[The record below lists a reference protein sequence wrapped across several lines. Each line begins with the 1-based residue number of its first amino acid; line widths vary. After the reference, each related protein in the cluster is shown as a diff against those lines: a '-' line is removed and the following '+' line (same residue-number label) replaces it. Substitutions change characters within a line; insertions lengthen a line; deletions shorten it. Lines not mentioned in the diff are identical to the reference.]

1 MTKKVTGTDHCHC
14 IAGSLAVSLL
24 TMSADSKETLHRSL
38 GITIGSEQLDRIFP
52 FHFMVGPNLNLL
64 ACGPSL
70 KKMINLRRE
79 AHLSSVFKVVRPLL
93 TDELSFEQL
102 ASLSGKL
109 FVMQSVQDPELR
121 LRGQLEW
128 LEQDNVIVF
137 LGSPSF
143 NTFDEVRERKLNL
156 ADFAVHD
163 QLVDMLHLLR
173 QKKEQARHTREL
185 MLQIND
191 QKNILELDKKE
202 LKRLSLV
209 ASANKKGVIFI
220 NSNGQ
225 INWSNEGF
233 LKMTGFSMEEVIG
246 ISPIERCKGPKSD
259 IAAELRIR
267 NSFWN
272 GSPFDEEVIHYRK
285 DGTWF
290 WGRSIGQPIQ
300 NDAGQVEEYF
310 AIIEDISERKA
321 WEEQIR
327 VLSSIAE
334 NNINPIVILDEQ
346 GKINWSNKAFTDQ
359 TGYLFSEALNTLPH
373 KLLTGPETDRSSVYE
388 LIELMG
394 KQLPFQQELVI
405 YNKSGLAYWAKI
417 SGQPLFN
424 DRNEFNGYFLVKEN
438 ISKEKKAQEQIREAD
453 SRMRKILEQIGD
465 NVWVQDFA
473 SNHIHFS
480 KPFNSLL
487 EKAIKP
493 EEVASV
499 WHQHI
504 HDEDKPLM
512 QAIMQKTCSGEMDR
526 FYIEYRLNLDSG
538 KTKWVL
544 DRGMVIEKDEKG
556 LPLKMVGTHTDITL
570 VKKTESEL
578 KNRIYQFQSLAENI
592 PGVIFEYEFR
602 TDGSEGYRYISP
614 SMKKVFGIEPE
625 AFFDYN
631 RFVHPDDQPEIEEQ
645 MRKVRTATEPFYNE
659 SRVVLSDGSIRWRAI
674 SSSFAYI
681 DDKGAKVFVGFMSD
695 ITDRKIADE
704 KIRSNE
710 EKYRT
715 IIKNMKLGLMEV
727 DLDEKIR
734 FVNQT
739 FCDMCGY
746 TTAELY
752 GMNASTLFLKDDE
765 VVRMEMKNEARKSGM
780 TDAYEITIHRK
791 DGQRRWWL
799 ISGAPQY
806 NDRGEL
812 IGTIGIHLDISDQK
826 KIEQELIVARESAE
840 ESSKVKEHF
849 LANMS
854 HEIRTPLN
862 AILGMSGQLSKTML
876 NQRQQFFLDIIN
888 TSADNLLV
896 IINDILDLSKISAG
910 KLQLESIG
918 FDAQQVVN
926 RVLRVVSH
934 KAQEKG
940 LQLERVLPEK
950 DLEPVLIG
958 DPYRLNQVLLNLM
971 TNAIKFTENGK
982 VSLGLYVHRISDME
996 QELCFSVSD
1005 TGIGMEQHFIDKLF
1019 DQYTQAYDSVSRKYG
1034 GTGLGMSITRELV
1047 TLMGGTILVSSEVGS
1062 GTTIDVNIRF
1072 PIGTAAD
1079 LPVIEETAYNADF
1092 LDGKHILVV
1101 DDNEMNRLLATTILQ
1116 QFGAAVEEVESG
1128 EDAIKAVRQK
1138 SYDLVLMDIQMP
1150 DMNGHEATAVIRKE
1164 QGNKLPIL
1172 ALTANAIKGEREK
1185 CLESGMNDFIAKPF
1199 KEEAFLQTIAKWLD
1213 VNMEKNPVEAESA
1226 AVAISAPVSL
1236 EVVEQFSRGK
1246 RELVLRMLRVFIAQ
1260 IPVSVEDIG
1269 KAATANDWSKM
1280 RALAHKIKPVLD
1292 TYKMEEAAR
1301 VVRVIE
1307 KWEETQSQTASLF
1320 DQVSVLKHE
1329 IKAAVEFL
1337 EAYCKELE

>member
-1 MTKKVTGTDHCHC
+1 MSSEAKK
-14 IAGSLAVSLL
+14 
-24 TMSADSKETLHRSL
+24 TLHPSL
-38 GITIGSEQLDRIFP
+38 DITIGSEQLDRIFP
-52 FHFMVGPNLNLL
+52 FHFIVGPNLNFIT
-64 ACGPSL
+64 CGPSL
-70 KKMINLRRE
+70 KKLISFRGE
-79 AHLSSVFKVVRPLL
+79 AHLSSVFKVVSPFFP
-93 TDELSFEQL
+93 DELSFEQL
-102 ASLSGKL
+102 ASFSGKL
-109 FVMQSVQDPELR
+109 FLMQSVQDPGLK

-128 LEQDNVIVF
+128 MEHDNVIVF
-137 LGSPSF
+137 LCSPSL
-143 NTFDEVRERKLNL
+143 NSFDEVRERKLNL

-173 QKKEQARHTREL
+173 QNKEQAGHTREL
-185 MLQIND
+185 MLQINE
-191 QKNILELDKKE
+191 QKNILETDRQE

-209 ASANKKGVIFI
+209 ASANKKGIIFI
-220 NSNGQ
+220 NGQGQ

-233 LKMTGFSMEEVIG
+233 LKMTGFSMEEVLG
-246 ISPIERCKGPKSD
+246 ITPIDRCIGPKSD
-259 IAAELRIR
+259 GATLKRIR
-267 NSFWN
+267 NSFWT
-272 GSPFDEEVIHYRK
+272 GASFDEEVIHYRK
-285 DGTWF
+285 DGSWF
-290 WGRSIGQPIQ
+290 WGRVIGQPIF
-300 NDAGQVEEYF
+300 NDKGQVEEYF
-310 AIIEDISERKA
+310 SIIEDISEKKA
-321 WEEQIR
+321 VEAQIR
-327 VLSSIAE
+327 ILSSVVE
-334 NNINPIVILDEQ
+334 KNINPIIILDAK
-346 GKINWSNKAFTDQ
+346 GKVSWCNQAFTDQ
-359 TGYLFSEALNTLPH
+359 TGYLLEEALNRMPH
-373 KLLTGPETDRSSVYE
+373 KLLAGPETNRKSVYE
-388 LIELMG
+388 LISRMAE
-394 KQLPFQQELVI
+394 QLPVLAEMVI
-405 YNKSGLAYWAKI
+405 YNKAGYAYWAKI

-424 DRNEFNGYFLVKEN
+424 EKSEFNGYFLVKEN
-438 ISKEKKAQEQIREAD
+438 ISNEKKAQEQIRQAD
-453 SRMRKILEQIGD
+453 SRIRKILEQIGD
-465 NVWVQDFA
+465 NVWVQDFET
-473 SNHIHFS
+473 NHINFS

-487 EKAIKP
+487 EKALKP
-493 EEVASV
+493 EEVAAEWYS
-499 WHQHI
+499 HI
-504 HDEDKPLM
+504 YEEDKPLLV
-512 QAIMQKTCSGEMDR
+512 AITQKIRSGEMER
-526 FYIEYRLNLDSG
+526 FYIEYRLQLENG

-544 DRGMVIEKDEKG
+544 ERGIVTEKDYYG
-556 LPLKMVGTHTDITL
+556 RPLKMVGTHTDITL
-570 VKKTESEL
+570 IKKTETEL
-578 KNRIYQFQSLAENI
+578 KRRISQFQSLSENI

-614 SMKKVFGIEPE
+614 SMKKIFGIEPE

-631 RFVHPDDQPEIEEQ
+631 RFVHPDDQDEIAVQ
-645 MRKVRTATEPFYNE
+645 MMKVRTATEPFYNE
-659 SRVVLSDGSIRWRAI
+659 SRVILPDGSIRWRAI
-674 SSSFAYI
+674 SASFSYV
-681 DDKGAKVFVGFMSD
+681 DDKGSKVFVGFMSD

-704 KIRSNE
+704 MIRSNE

-746 TTAELY
+746 TPDELY
-752 GMNASTLFLKDDE
+752 GMKASTLFLKDDDI
-765 VVRMEMKNEARKSGM
+765 VRMEMKNEARRSGL
-780 TDAYEITIHRK
+780 TDAYEITIYRK
-791 DGQRRWWL
+791 NGESRWWL
-799 ISGAPQY
+799 ISGAPQF

-812 IGTIGIHLDISDQK
+812 IGTIGIHLDITDQK
-826 KIEQELIVARESAE
+826 KIEQELIFARESAE

-862 AILGMSGQLSKTML
+862 AILGMSGQLSKTLL

-918 FDAQQVVN
+918 YDAKEVVN

-950 DLEPVLIG
+950 ELEPVLIG

-971 TNAIKFTENGK
+971 TNAIKFTEKGK
-982 VSLGLYVHRISDME
+982 VSLGLYVHRTSDRE

-1047 TLMGGTILVSSEVGS
+1047 TLMGGTISVVSQVGS

-1092 LDGKHILVV
+1092 LDGKQILVV

-1116 QFGAAVEEVESG
+1116 QFGAAVDEVESG

-1150 DMNGHEATAVIRKE
+1150 EMNGHEATAVIRKE
-1164 QGNKLPIL
+1164 QGNQLPIL

-1185 CLESGMNDFIAKPF
+1185 CLASGMNDFIAKPF
-1199 KEEAFLQTIAKWLD
+1199 KEEAFLQTIAKWLE
-1213 VNMEKNPVEAESA
+1213 VEMEQLTVAPEPEPV
-1226 AVAISAPVSL
+1226 VKTAPVSL
-1236 EVVEQFSRGK
+1236 EMVDQFSRGK
-1246 RELVLRMLRVFIAQ
+1246 QELVQKMIRLFIGQ
-1260 IPVSVEDIG
+1260 IPVSVEEIG
-1269 KAATANDWSKM
+1269 QAATANDWVRM
-1280 RALAHKIKPVLD
+1280 RAMAHKIKPVLD
-1292 TYKMEEAAR
+1292 TYKMDEAAR

-1307 KWEETQSQTASLF
+1307 KWEEAQTQTASLF
-1320 DQVSVLKHE
+1320 DLVSVLKHE
-1329 IKAAVEFL
+1329 VKGAVVYL
-1337 EAYCKELE
+1337 ETILDGQEPQ